1 MGRITKDDRCLIKG
15 LRTEKKWGA
24 KRLLKEFPNKRWS
37 VTSMNRLIKKID
49 NCGSTER
56 KSGSGRPRSVRT
68 ADNVSMVQ
76 DMICSQDDAPCS
88 HKSPREIQRETGV
101 SRSSVVRIIKNDLH
115 FKAFKRVVAQKLN
128 TDCKVKRLQ
137 RCRQLLARFP
147 SERSVRSIWFTDEK
161 TFTVATPLNSQ
172 NDRVYAGTGR
182 KRDVPASRLIRER
195 EHFSQKVMV
204 SVGVSRMGKTSVV
217 FVDPGAKIN
226 SAYYCQ
232 VVLEKGLLSDIRAK
246 CRHHKWTFQQDG
258 APAHT
263 AHNTVEYLKK
273 ENIDFIQP
281 DMWPPNSPD
290 LNPVDY
296 AVWGALQQRVYHG
309 RKFST
314 VEELKTAII
323 TEWRKLSQRFID
335 NSINEWRRRLKC
347 VVENDGGHIEHCN
360 LA

>member
-1 MGRITKDDRCLIKG
+1 M
-15 LRTEKKWGA
+15 GA

-37 VTSMNRLIKKID
+37 ATSITRLIKQID

-56 KSGSGRPRSVRT
+56 RSGSGRPRSVRT

-88 HKSPREIQRETGV
+88 HKTPREIQRETGI
-101 SRSSVVRIIKNDLH
+101 SHSSVVRIIRNDLH
-115 FKAFKRVVAQKLN
+115 LKTFKRVVAQKLN
-128 TDCKVKRLQ
+128 ADCKVKRLQ

-147 SERSVRSIWFTDEK
+147 SERSIRSICFTDEK
-161 TFTVATPLNSQ
+161 TFTVATPVNSQ
-172 NDRVYAGTGR
+172 NDRVYSDTGR
-182 KRDVPASRLIRER
+182 KKDVPASRLIRER
-195 EHFSQKVMV
+195 EHFSKKVMV

-226 SAYYCQ
+226 SSYYCQ

-246 CRHHKWTFQQDG
+246 CRNHKWTFQQDG
-258 APAHT
+258 TPAHT
-263 AHNTVEYLKK
+263 ARSTVDYLKK
-273 ENIDFIQP
+273 EHVDFIEP
-281 DMWPPNSPD
+281 ELWPPNSPD

-314 VEELKTAII
+314 VEELKRATI
-323 TEWRKLSQRFID
+323 TEWRKLSQRFI
-335 NSINEWRRRLKC
+335 NKSINQWRRRLQC
-347 VVENDGGHIEHCN
+347 VVTNDGGHIEHCD